1 MTLNQLKMLVA
12 VAKYQNITK
21 AAIGIH
27 VSQPSISQQL
37 KLLEEEYGVIL
48 FKKNGQGIELTQTG
62 QLFLENAES
71 ILTQVRKLEQ
81 NFKEN
86 YRKTRSLKIGSCLN
100 PSVTFLP
107 TIMAAFKM
115 THPEVQLS
123 LQSGNSSTLERLV
136 MDSEL
141 EFSLIT
147 NPTFHP
153 ALLYEPCRQCSIV
166 VVTSPKHPLA
176 KRAALGLAGLHGVP
190 LVIIKSKENTG
201 KTVAEQILEK
211 IRKKGI
217 ELTVGLY
224 SDSPEAAKAAIKS
237 GVGMGLLYRDYIEPE
252 TLRGDLRIIEIS
264 ELEMKVT
271 TCIIRRK
278 KTVLSPNGKDFLT
291 LLRQWS
297 RNNRQA
303 KVSSQV
309 L

>member
-1 MTLNQLKMLVA
+1 MN
-12 VAKYQNITK
+12 
-21 AAIGIH
+21 
-27 VSQPSISQQL
+27 
-37 KLLEEEYGVIL
+37 
-48 FKKNGQGIELTQTG
+48 
-62 QLFLENAES
+62 
-71 ILTQVRKLEQ
+71 
-81 NFKEN
+81 
-86 YRKTRSLKIGSCLN
+86 IGSCLN

-107 TIMAAFKM
+107 TIMTAFKM
-115 THPEVQLS
+115 THPEIQLS
-123 LQSGNSSTLERLV
+123 LQISNSSTLERLV

-141 EFSLIT
+141 ELSLIT
-147 NPTFHP
+147 NPSFHP
-153 ALLYEPCRQCSIV
+153 DLIYEPCRECCLV
-166 VVTSPKHPLA
+166 VVSSPKHPLV
-176 KRAALGLAGLHGVP
+176 KRAALGLAGLRGVP

-217 ELTVGLY
+217 DLTVGLY

-252 TLRGDLRIIEIS
+252 TLRGDLKIIKIP

-271 TCIIRRK
+271 TCLIHRK
-278 KTVLSPNGKDFLT
+278 KTVLSPNAQYFLT